1 MSGRKNT
8 RQINE
13 IHRKIL
19 ENPLL
24 QTVLEYAPVF
34 VGVLTEERQFVLV
47 NERFFSSIGFD
58 EGGDGLGLRPGE
70 IFGCIHHRDV
80 PGGCGEGPACRYCGV
95 VQIVFRAIASGKAQE
110 GEARLTTERNGS
122 LKGWDLM
129 ITVEPVDIEGRKFYI
144 LFMRDISAE
153 KYKSMME
160 KIFFHDILNSVTTL
174 DSLVHLLH
182 PDLEET
188 DPDGYIGMLRGR
200 VRDVEEQIN
209 FHRKLLSAEKGEMV
223 SNLEM
228 IEVKGELENIIAA
241 EEQVVLLNGLEL
253 SYVLEGEPVWLEGDR
268 VILRRIF
275 LNLLKNAR
283 EASSRGDTIGIRIRV
298 ESGRVKI
305 GVHNPAVMPPNVRSQ
320 VFQRSFSTKGAGRG
334 LGTYSIKLL
343 TTRYMNGD
351 VGFRSEE
358 GFGTEFL
365 LDLPA
370 R

>member
-1 MSGRKNT
+1 MSGRKST
-8 RQINE
+8 EQIIE

-47 NERFFSSIGFD
+47 NERFFFSIGFD
-58 EGGDGLGLRPGE
+58 EGVDGLGLRPGE
-70 IFGCIHHRDV
+70 IFGCIHHSDV
-80 PGGCGEGPACRYCGV
+80 PEGCGEGPACRYCGV
-95 VQIVFRAIASGKAQE
+95 VQLVFRAISTGKAQE
-110 GEARLTTERNGS
+110 GEARLTTEKDGTVR
-122 LKGWDLM
+122 GWDLM
-129 ITVEPVDIEGRKFYI
+129 ITVEPVDIDEQRFFI

-182 PDLEET
+182 PDPGEN
-188 DPDGYIGMLRGR
+188 DPDGFIGMLRGR
-200 VRDVEEQIN
+200 IQDVEEQIN
-209 FHRKLLSAEKGEMV
+209 FHRKLLSAEKGEMIP
-223 SNLEM
+223 SLEM
-228 IEVKGELENIIAA
+228 VELKGELENLIAA
-241 EEQVVLLNGLEL
+241 EEQVVRLNELEL
-253 SYVLEGEPVWLEGDR
+253 TYNLEGEEVWVRSDR
-268 VILRRIF
+268 IILRRIF

-283 EASSRGDTIGIRIRV
+283 EASSRGDTIVLRIRV
-298 ESGRVKI
+298 EDGRVKI

-351 VGFRSEE
+351 ISFRSEE

-365 LDLPA
+365 LDLPVS
-370 R
+370 